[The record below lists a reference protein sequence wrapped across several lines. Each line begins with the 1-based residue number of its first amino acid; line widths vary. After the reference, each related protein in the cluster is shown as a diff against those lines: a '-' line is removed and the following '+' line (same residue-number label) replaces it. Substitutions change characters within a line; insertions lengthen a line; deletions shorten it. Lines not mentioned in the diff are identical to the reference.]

1 MSLKAKPASSS
12 SSFASI
18 SGSSTTTIINTSTR
32 TEKSF
37 LKRRFSAQKMLA
49 KAKDTTK
56 SLVHEVLD
64 KRSSSE
70 SKRSAHEDY
79 QIPNSSSSNSLAS
92 QKKSSAMEENG
103 LDNDSTSN
111 NHKKTILRTL
121 SSRPKHYSLPI
132 KRPFVIKRNTSTR
145 SLESLSSNSMVT
157 NTTASSLAVATTDN
171 ADTESMNPAA
181 AAETDILNGEERP
194 GSFATACDFR
204 LANDKRNEE
213 FHALF
218 KSVQEKDMLIQDY
231 KCALQ
236 KEILLQGH
244 LYVSENHVC
253 FKSNIFG
260 WVTNLVINFSEITR
274 VEKRMTAKI
283 IPNGILIATNTST
296 HIFASFLSRDQAY
309 DQIIKLWDLKKRVSS
324 AILPADSPLNRSNSY
339 DDDDDDEETDDE
351 GSVPS
356 MDSAIILNTPP
367 LLITEHDSVMN
378 HEGLASDPIT
388 NKPSSLPVSSNTT
401 AANSSSAIS
410 TEEPASTAA
419 AMTNNASATTAMNK
433 SLYTNT
439 LKQQS
444 RPRSASDTYTGRERR
459 NISIEPKMESGPKRE
474 VHQGDALTSIK
485 RTRVCPCT
493 VKGEQY
499 FHIALNETYKGTVE
513 AVFKLLFDSEFIKG
527 FLEKYENFEDVQ
539 LGHWKHGIR
548 EVTGKRKIKS
558 STMGTKIVKTLFQ
571 EKRIHRKYPYYCCVT
586 AKKSMPDMPMGA
598 VYSIQSRT
606 CITRVNKEKVHVLV
620 TFQVVFS
627 KSGLVS
633 SIIEKNAADDQL
645 RLYTHLNSILNKPDL
660 IREIVKD
667 EHILEA
673 LHMTKPKP
681 KTKSDT
687 PNLSWKQSALNR
699 ICSPK
704 LADVIY
710 VGFFLVILT
719 HCVLALRLHRIT
731 HHLETV
737 QHNSKPFKPQSDSKW
752 LNHKMN
758 NVHQRLDQLRGEVQD
773 YDQRILKLKHT
784 I

>member
-145 SLESLSSNSMVT
+145 SLESSSSNSMVT

-218 KSVQEKDMLIQDY
+218 KSVQEKDMLIQGTLWVNKSHRESRIIYHFIDY

-260 WVTNLVINFSEITR
+260 WVTNVSL
-274 VEKRMTAKI
+274 
-283 IPNGILIATNTST
+283 
-296 HIFASFLSRDQAY
+296 FL
-309 DQIIKLWDLKKRVSS
+309 
-324 AILPADSPLNRSNSY
+324 
-339 DDDDDDEETDDE
+339 
-351 GSVPS
+351 
-356 MDSAIILNTPP
+356 
-367 LLITEHDSVMN
+367 
-378 HEGLASDPIT
+378 
-388 NKPSSLPVSSNTT
+388 
-401 AANSSSAIS
+401 
-410 TEEPASTAA
+410 
-419 AMTNNASATTAMNK
+419 
-433 SLYTNT
+433 
-439 LKQQS
+439 
-444 RPRSASDTYTGRERR
+444 
-459 NISIEPKMESGPKRE
+459 
-474 VHQGDALTSIK
+474 
-485 RTRVCPCT
+485 
-493 VKGEQY
+493 
-499 FHIALNETYKGTVE
+499 
-513 AVFKLLFDSEFIKG
+513 
-527 FLEKYENFEDVQ
+527 
-539 LGHWKHGIR
+539 
-548 EVTGKRKIKS
+548 
-558 STMGTKIVKTLFQ
+558 
-571 EKRIHRKYPYYCCVT
+571 
-586 AKKSMPDMPMGA
+586 
-598 VYSIQSRT
+598 
-606 CITRVNKEKVHVLV
+606 
-620 TFQVVFS
+620 
-627 KSGLVS
+627 S
-633 SIIEKNAADDQL
+633 SIIQKRCADL
-645 RLYTHLNSILNKPDL
+645 LLL
-660 IREIVKD
+660 
-667 EHILEA
+667 
-673 LHMTKPKP
+673 
-681 KTKSDT
+681 
-687 PNLSWKQSALNR
+687 LSL
-699 ICSPK
+699 
-704 LADVIY
+704 
-710 VGFFLVILT
+710 
-719 HCVLALRLHRIT
+719 
-731 HHLETV
+731 
-737 QHNSKPFKPQSDSKW
+737 
-752 LNHKMN
+752 
-758 NVHQRLDQLRGEVQD
+758 
-773 YDQRILKLKHT
+773 
-784 I
+784 